1 MATHRRSRGECVIA
15 LGGVGGDAHSVGL
28 ILLGRVLARS
38 GFQVRYLATQN
49 SPRALCDLANGAD
62 AVLIS
67 NMDGHAAHYLQDLP
81 SLRAERR
88 GGNALWYLGGNP
100 SLDGRDEEL
109 LALGFDRV
117 FTGYVEPRRVVA
129 LLDADLGAEP
139 GPCHA
144 GSQPSVD
151 HVLAPEHGWTPL
163 GGEIDGSFSD
173 DVAAERDEVLHQWST
188 GAAAADLAANALRMG
203 AGRRLSD
210 AQKDAAERGQTLIH
224 PRCGVADVSEQREL
238 FAVLRDAGADV
249 LSFQIDSMTRN
260 NAYHE
265 VEMVLKRDS
274 CRAATG
280 SALNGFPLINYG
292 VPAVRALAEEFGD
305 LPIQVR
311 HSTRDPRLLAEI
323 AFAGGVTAFE
333 GGALSYNL
341 PYYRDYAPRASL
353 RRWRY
358 VDALACEYYR
368 RCAVVIDREFFGV
381 LTASLIPPCVAI
393 AVDVLEALLAA
404 REGVLSVSLGY
415 AEQGHRAQD
424 IAAVRTMRR
433 VARSYLDAAGH
444 PDVAVHVVFHQY
456 MGAFPKEQDK
466 ARQLIQASAVTAF
479 LSGATRLMVKTP
491 VEAVSIPTAADNA
504 ESMELVR
511 ATRRAVAIR
520 VGRGDSA
527 GPGPDAGSNC
537 LGVDLSADWNAVA
550 EEEDLIGQEAAA
562 ILDAVIGSCDGD
574 LAEGVARAVESGR
587 LDVPFSP
594 SVWNAGRVLPVRDA
608 AGAVRL
614 AEPAGLPVPGHV
626 AARHRDLVAR
636 RLSATGRSLEELI
649 EHDILRVSR
658 GDFDLWPLG

>member
-1 MATHRRSRGECVIA
+1 MIA

-28 ILLGRVLARS
+28 ILLRRFLARS

-49 SPRALCDLANGAD
+49 SPRELCDLAVGAD

-67 NMDGHAAHYLQDLP
+67 NMDGHAAHYLRDLP
-81 SLRAERR
+81 SLRAER
-88 GGNALWYLGGNP
+88 GGGEALWYLGGNP
-100 SLDGRDEEL
+100 SLDGRDTEL
-109 LALGFDRV
+109 LSLGFDRV

-129 LLDADLGAEP
+129 LLDADLGVAP
-139 GPCHA
+139 GQGRA
-144 GSQPSVD
+144 ASRSSVD
-151 HVLAPEHGWTPL
+151 QSLAPEHGWTFW
-163 GGEIDGSFSD
+163 GSAVDGFVPDDAGSD
-173 DVAAERDEVLHQWST
+173 AADLATERDEVLHQWST
-188 GAAAADLAANALRMG
+188 GAAAADLAANALRLRT
-203 AGRRLSD
+203 GRRLSD
-210 AQKDAAERGQTLIH
+210 AQSDADECGRTLVH
-224 PRCGVADVSEQREL
+224 PRCGVADLHKQREL

-265 VEMVLKRDS
+265 VERVLKDESR
-274 CRAATG
+274 RTAAC
-280 SALNGFPLINYG
+280 SPLNGFPLVNHG
-292 VPAVRALAEEFGD
+292 LPAVRVLAEEFAD
-305 LPIQVR
+305 LPLQVR
-311 HSTRDPRLLAEI
+311 HSTRDPRLLAEV

-333 GGALSYNL
+333 GGPLCYNL
-341 PYYRDYAPRASL
+341 PYYRDYAPRESL

-358 VDALACEYYR
+358 VDALAREYHR
-368 RCAVVIDREFFGV
+368 RCGVVIDREFFGV
-381 LTASLIPPCVAI
+381 LTASLVPPCVAI
-393 AVDVLEALLAA
+393 AVDILEALLAA
-404 REGVLSVSLGY
+404 RDGVLSVSLGY

-424 IAAVRTMRR
+424 IAAVQTLRKMARR
-433 VARSYLDAAGH
+433 YLDAVGH

-456 MGAFPKEQDK
+456 MGAFPQEQDK

-491 VEAVSIPTAADNA
+491 VEAVSIPGAALNV
-504 ESMELVR
+504 ESIGLVK
-511 ATRRAVAIR
+511 AAQRAVAER
-520 VGRGDSA
+520 AGRRGSA
-527 GPGPDAGSNC
+527 RPGQGAGGTEQP
-537 LGVDLSADWNAVA
+537 LDLSADWSAVA
-550 EEEDLIGQEAAA
+550 EEEDLIGQETAA

-614 AEPAGLPVPGHV
+614 AEPAGLPVPVRV

-636 RLSATGRSLEELI
+636 RLAATGQSLEELI